1 MEFMTVLKPTGKARR
16 SSALPLAPVKGTRF
30 NAVSG
35 KAVAEDERSAVK
47 SLRKALGILRA
58 VTEAGRDP
66 TVAEVAVQTQLAR
79 ATTHRLVQTLL
90 TEGYLEQVD
99 GRLSCGFSVLPLA
112 ASLLDHNR
120 LRLEALPHLQTLAQK
135 TMQRT
140 NLGLLHQNRLLYL
153 AGIEKPSLPTIYSRF
168 GRMIPAHCCSLGKAI
183 LSHVSEDEVKA
194 LIAVQPLVAKTPNTI
209 TSIRSFMN
217 ELAAVRKRGYA
228 IDKAE
233 HVPGIYCVAAPIFD
247 AQRRPIAAIGLS
259 GSALDSVLN
268 EAPLVMHTAEVISHM
283 L

>member
-1 MEFMTVLKPTGKARR
+1 MSVRKSTGKAGKAP
-16 SSALPLAPVKGTRF
+16 ALSLAPAKATRSG
-30 NAVSG
+30 AVNG
-35 KAVAEDERSAVK
+35 KAAEEGERSAVK

-66 TVAEVAVQTQLAR
+66 TVAEVAIQTGLAR
-79 ATTHRLVQTLL
+79 ATTHRLVQTLM

-183 LSHVSEDEVKA
+183 LAQVSEDEVKA
-194 LIAVQPLVAKTPNTI
+194 LIAMQPLAAKTVNTI
-209 TSIRSFMN
+209 TNMRAFMN
-217 ELAAVRKRGYA
+217 ELAAVRERGYA

-233 HVPGIYCVAAPIFD
+233 HVLGTYCIAAPIFD

-259 GSALDSVLN
+259 GSALEPVLN
-268 EAPLVMHTAEVISHM
+268 EAPLVVHTAEVISHM